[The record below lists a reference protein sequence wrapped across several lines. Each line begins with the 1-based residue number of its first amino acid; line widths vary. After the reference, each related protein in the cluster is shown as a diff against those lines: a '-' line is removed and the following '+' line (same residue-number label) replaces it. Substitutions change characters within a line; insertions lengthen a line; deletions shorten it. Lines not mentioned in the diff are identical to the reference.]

1 VHVPLSK
8 NVIKAKAEAEVA
20 IIDLHF
26 RHLMKRASKML
37 FRESRTRTL
46 HSSFSI
52 QNYQKH
58 TTHQKCHLV
67 SKFTPAQTK
76 LTRAACCKLPPVEAE
91 YSPKGSYEKINGY
104 KTYVTGPEDSDKAIV
119 AIYDIFGFS
128 PQILQGV
135 SSLLIMDQQL
145 ISGADLLSS
154 TGARV
159 YMPDFLKGEYATAE
173 MFSGSEE

>member
-8 NVIKAKAEAEVA
+8 NVIKAKAETEVLL
-20 IIDLHF
+20 IDLHF
-26 RHLMKRASKML
+26 SAFDEASEQDAIPRIKDKDTPLLIFHSELSKTHNTPKMSSGKQIH
-37 FRESRTRTL
+37 SRTD
-46 HSSFSI
+46 
-52 QNYQKH
+52 QADK
-58 TTHQKCHLV
+58 
-67 SKFTPAQTK
+67 
-76 LTRAACCKLPPVEAE
+76 AACCKLPPVEAE